1 MRQIDNEKMTDGGSA
16 RDAAS
21 ERERGKRRKSHTAR

>member
-1 MRQIDNEKMTDGGSA
+1 MRQIDNEKMTDRGSA
-16 RDAAS
+16 RDAVS